1 MKHANDSKRT
11 YMLITIPILALFV
24 CFNTIPLIRG
34 VIYSFTNFKG
44 FGTYDFVGFRN
55 YIDLFTDPRIGGSYW
70 FTIKLAIVATIVTN
84 VISLLLAIGLN
95 SKIKGKTFLRAAYFI
110 PNVLGALV
118 VGYIFQYFF
127 TYILLL
133 MAGTLI
139 VAWDGVDFITAFGA
153 SLAIIAGFGAQMTM
167 LMAFGFGIL
176 TVVLV
181 WLVSSRAKGKRVMS
195 LILAGIVISSLFE
208 AGTSYIKLVADP
220 NEALPKITYWLM
232 GSLSGTT
239 RDKVSFVFLPM
250 LIGLVILFVLR
261 WQLGVLTMG
270 DEEARTMGVNAK
282 VVRPVIILASTLIT
296 AAAVSV
302 CGAIGWV
309 GLVIPHLCR
318 RLVGSNTRYLMPASM
333 VGGALFLLIVDN
345 ISRNLYATELPIGIL
360 TAFVG
365 APFFLYLMM
374 KGGDV
379 T

>member
-1 MKHANDSKRT
+1 MHPVSPHGARKKILVILVLLVLLACTAVLSFGLGR
-11 YMLITIPILALFV
+11 YPITPAELAGIVLSRFLPIEQFWADTMVNVF
-24 CFNTIPLIRG
+24 FNVRL
-34 VIYSFTNFKG
+34 
-44 FGTYDFVGFRN
+44 
-55 YIDLFTDPRIGGSYW
+55 PRIIMACLVGCCLS
-70 FTIKLAIVATIVTN
+70 
-84 VISLLLAIGLN
+84 
-95 SKIKGKTFLRAAYFI
+95 AAGCAYQGIFQNPMASPDI
-110 PNVLGALV
+110 LGATK
-118 VGYIFQYFF
+118 GS
-127 TYILLL
+127 
-133 MAGTLI
+133 
-139 VAWDGVDFITAFGA
+139 AFGA

-239 RDKVSFVFLPM
+239 KDKVSFVFLPM
-250 LIGLVILFVLR
+250 LAGLIILFVLR

-270 DEEARTMGVNAK
+270 DEEARTMGVNAR

-296 AAAVSV
+296 AASVSV

>member
-1 MKHANDSKRT
+1 ME
-11 YMLITIPILALFV
+11 
-24 CFNTIPLIRG
+24 
-34 VIYSFTNFKG
+34 
-44 FGTYDFVGFRN
+44 
-55 YIDLFTDPRIGGSYW
+55 
-70 FTIKLAIVATIVTN
+70 
-84 VISLLLAIGLN
+84 
-95 SKIKGKTFLRAAYFI
+95 TF
-110 PNVLGALV
+110 
-118 VGYIFQYFF
+118 
-127 TYILLL
+127 
-133 MAGTLI
+133 
-139 VAWDGVDFITAFGA
+139 
-153 SLAIIAGFGAQMTM
+153 
-167 LMAFGFGIL
+167 
-176 TVVLV
+176 
-181 WLVSSRAKGKRVMS
+181 
-195 LILAGIVISSLFE
+195 
-208 AGTSYIKLVADP
+208 
-220 NEALPKITYWLM
+220 
-232 GSLSGTT
+232 
-239 RDKVSFVFLPM
+239 

-333 VGGALFLLIVDN
+333 VAGALFLLIVDN
-345 ISRNLYATELPIGIL
+345 ISRYLYATELPIGIL